1 MGKVTI
7 GMTISVD
14 GFVNDRNGSVS
25 SLYPDLNELRETE
38 FLKEEIK
45 RTGAVVMGRRS
56 YEMAQGDLTGY
67 EFQVPIFVV
76 THIPPE
82 KSPKGQNENLIVSF
96 VTEGIE
102 SAIAKAKA
110 AAGAKD
116 VTVVGGPN
124 TTQQIIRAGLF
135 DEIQL
140 GIMPVMLGEG
150 LPFFEQL
157 AISEIKLEKI
167 GIIESVAGR
176 TDLRFRV
183 VR

>member
-14 GFVNDRNGSVS
+14 GYVNDRNGSVG
-25 SLYPDLNELRETE
+25 SLYPDLAELRETE
-38 FLKEEIK
+38 FLQEEIR

-56 YEMAQGDLTGY
+56 YEMGQGDFTDY

-76 THIPPE
+76 THAAPE
-82 KSPKGQNENLIVSF
+82 NGPKGENEKLSVSF
-96 VTEGIE
+96 VTDGIE
-102 SAIAKAKA
+102 SAMAQAKA
-110 AAGAKD
+110 AAGDKD
-116 VTVVGGPN
+116 VTVVGGPA
-124 TTQQIIRAGLF
+124 TIQQIIKAGLF
-135 DEIQL
+135 DEIHL

-150 LPFFEQL
+150 LRFFEQL
-157 AISEIKLEKI
+157 AISEIKLEKV

-176 TDLRFRV
+176 TDLKYRV